1 MDNDKPDCH
10 PSYGTV
16 GFYRMYGNKPTSLF
30 DSKASISKTDRKEIL
45 NKLHKIVTM
54 SKQNEAFILK
64 QFQRQTERTILE
76 AKQEFEA
83 FTQQKLL
90 DLQLSD
96 KDVPITGLLPEVTQS
111 TEK

>member
-1 MDNDKPDCH
+1 MQ
-10 PSYGTV
+10 T
-16 GFYRMYGNKPTSLF
+16 LF
-30 DSKASISKTDRKEIL
+30 DSKASISKTDRKVIL

-83 FTQQKLL
+83 FAQQKLL

-96 KDVPITGLLPEVTQS
+96 KDVPITGLLPEVEPPT
-111 TEK
+111 KK